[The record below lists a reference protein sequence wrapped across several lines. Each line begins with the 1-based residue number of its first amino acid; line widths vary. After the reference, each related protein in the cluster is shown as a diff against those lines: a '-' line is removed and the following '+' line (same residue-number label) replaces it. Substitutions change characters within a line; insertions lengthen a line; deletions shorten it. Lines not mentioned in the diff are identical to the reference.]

1 MKIGN
6 RNILWIAYILAGTDA
21 GIVTGMAGL
30 SAAAVITPLRDY
42 NSDESFGTAV
52 EKEGYIMERKEN
64 IISSVIS
71 IVLGLMLIII
81 KGDVISLAITLL
93 GVAVLIS
100 AVVDFIDKLTNM
112 GIVKA
117 VVGVCIL
124 VFGWVFVN
132 LALYILAAAI
142 IIMGLLR
149 ITNIHKLVPVNLTLK
164 EKLFVYAKP
173 VAMVLAGVCLLFNQG
188 GTIAWIF
195 VLAGILL
202 ILEGVLELA
211 DAFKNK

>member
-1 MKIGN
+1 
-6 RNILWIAYILAGTDA
+6 
-21 GIVTGMAGL
+21 
-30 SAAAVITPLRDY
+30 
-42 NSDESFGTAV
+42 
-52 EKEGYIMERKEN
+52 MERKEN
-64 IISSVIS
+64 IVSSVIF
-71 IVLGLMLIII
+71 IVLGLMLIIM

-93 GVAVLIS
+93 GLAVLIS

-132 LALYILAAAI
+132 LALYLLAAAI

-149 ITNIHKLVPVNLTLK
+149 ITNTHKLIPVNLTLK
-164 EKLFVYAKP
+164 EKIFVYAKP
-173 VAMVLAGVCLLFNQG
+173 VAMVLAGVSLLFNQG

-195 VLAGILL
+195 VLSGILL
-202 ILEGVLELA
+202 MLEGVLELA
-211 DAFKNK
+211 DTFKNK

>member
-1 MKIGN
+1 
-6 RNILWIAYILAGTDA
+6 
-21 GIVTGMAGL
+21 
-30 SAAAVITPLRDY
+30 
-42 NSDESFGTAV
+42 
-52 EKEGYIMERKEN
+52 MERKEN
-64 IISSVIS
+64 IVSSVIF
-71 IVLGLMLIII
+71 IVLGLMLIIM

-93 GVAVLIS
+93 GLAVLIS

-132 LALYILAAAI
+132 LALYLLAAAI

-149 ITNIHKLVPVNLTLK
+149 ITNTHKLIPVNLTLK
-164 EKLFVYAKP
+164 EKIFVYAKP

-195 VLAGILL
+195 VLSGILL
-202 ILEGVLELA
+202 VLEGVLELA
-211 DAFKNK
+211 DTFINK